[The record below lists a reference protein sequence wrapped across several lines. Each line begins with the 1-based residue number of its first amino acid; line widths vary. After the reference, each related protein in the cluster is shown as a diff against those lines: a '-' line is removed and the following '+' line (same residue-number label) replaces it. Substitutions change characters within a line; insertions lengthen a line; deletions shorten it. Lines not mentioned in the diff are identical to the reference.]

1 MMKKIVVIL
10 VVIMAGLFTSCR
22 TYTTSYQAQALSN
35 NNQRLGV
42 QGAKG
47 TVLFKVFT
55 YERSVEAAR
64 EKALMDAVH
73 AVLTQGIP
81 NSSFPNPLL
90 KDPVNG
96 IKNNRQYFDRLFGDN
111 KYLDKQNIKI
121 HRRQARKGTHSSFV
135 QLADDGSVN
144 PQDVVKVNSNTYKV
158 GITVSVNYEALRKEL
173 ISKGIEVNVSQ
184 GFGW

>member
-1 MMKKIVVIL
+1 MRNTAIIVLI
-10 VVIMAGLFTSCR
+10 ITAGLFSSCR
-22 TYTTSYQAQALSN
+22 TYTTSYQAQALSS

-47 TVLFKVFT
+47 TVLFKIFT
-55 YERSVEAAR
+55 YERSVEVAR

-73 AVLTQGIP
+73 VVLTKGIP
-81 NSSFPNPLL
+81 NTSFPNPLL
-90 KDPVNG
+90 KDPVGG
-96 IKNNRQYFDRLFGDN
+96 IKQNRQYFDRLFGDN
-111 KYLDKQNIKI
+111 KYLDKTNVQI
-121 HRRQARKGTHSSFV
+121 HRKQARKGTHSSFV

-144 PQDVVKVNSNTYKV
+144 PQDVIKINGSTYKV

-173 ISKGIEVNVSQ
+173 ISNGIEVNVSQ

>member
-1 MMKKIVVIL
+1 MKNITVIL
-10 VVIMAGLFTSCR
+10 LVITAGLFTSCR
-22 TYTTSYQAQALSN
+22 TYTTSYQAQALSS

-47 TVLFKVFT
+47 TVLFKVYT
-55 YERSVEAAR
+55 YERSVEVAR

-73 AVLTQGIP
+73 AVLTKGIP
-81 NSSFPNPLL
+81 NSSLPNPLL

-96 IKNNRQYFDRLFGDN
+96 IKNNRLYFDRLFGDN

-135 QLADDGSVN
+135 QFADDGSVN
-144 PQDVVKVNSNTYKV
+144 PQDVVKINGSTYKV
-158 GITVSVNYEALRKEL
+158 GVTVSVNYETLRKEL
-173 ISKGIEVNVSQ
+173 IAQGIEVSVSQ

>member
-1 MMKKIVVIL
+1 MKNIAFIIL
-10 VVIMAGLFTSCR
+10 IMAGGLLTSCR
-22 TYTTSYQAQALSN
+22 TYTTSYQAQSLSN

-47 TVLFKVFT
+47 TVLFKIFT
-55 YERSVEAAR
+55 YERSVEVAR
-64 EKALMDAVH
+64 EKALMDAIHV
-73 AVLTQGIP
+73 VLTQGIP

-90 KDPVNG
+90 KDPTNA
-96 IKNNRQYFDRLFGDN
+96 IKQNRQYFDRLFGDN

-121 HRRQARKGTHSSFV
+121 HRRQASKGTHSSFV

-144 PQDVVKVNSNTYKV
+144 PQDVMKINGSTYKV
-158 GITVSVNYEALRKEL
+158 GITVSVNYENLRKEL
-173 ISKGIEVNVSQ
+173 ISNGIEVNVSQ